1 MKPVENLFA
10 IKAKGIAKQYQL
22 GGAEQHSDSFQEML
36 RGMLSAPFKKMR
48 SLSGLENKD
57 QSLFWAL
64 QNIDFEIPVGQITGV
79 IGRNGAGKSTL
90 LKVLSRITA
99 PTCGEVEIRGRFASL
114 LEVGSG
120 FHPELTGRENIYM
133 NASILGMSKKEV
145 DTKLDDIVAFAEVEK
160 FLDTPVKRYSSGMY
174 VRLAFS
180 VAAHVDPDVL
190 LVDEVLAVGD
200 AKFQQRCI
208 GRLNEVSQQGRTV
221 LFVSHNM
228 GLIQDLCTHSIY
240 LKNGNIEQYGL
251 TSDVLPDY
259 LREGADNQPVWDAVD
274 EKSILRQVSLL
285 NKQGQLTSSF
295 AYDET
300 AIVSIG
306 YTPDRKNADFVLAVR
321 VTDELGR
328 DIFTSWDTDSTE
340 RKSVIGLQ
348 ANIACHLTSKLLRP
362 GRYYLTV
369 LARKALHGY
378 IETIEEAA
386 LQFEVSNIG
395 FIMNSDR
402 FGVVLPELEWHE
414 EVS

>member
-1 MKPVENLFA
+1 
-10 IKAKGIAKQYQL
+10 
-22 GGAEQHSDSFQEML
+22 
-36 RGMLSAPFKKMR
+36 
-48 SLSGLENKD
+48 
-57 QSLFWAL
+57 
-64 QNIDFEIPVGQITGV
+64 
-79 IGRNGAGKSTL
+79 
-90 LKVLSRITA
+90 
-99 PTCGEVEIRGRFASL
+99 
-114 LEVGSG
+114 
-120 FHPELTGRENIYM
+120 
-133 NASILGMSKKEV
+133 
-145 DTKLDDIVAFAEVEK
+145 
-160 FLDTPVKRYSSGMY
+160 
-174 VRLAFS
+174 
-180 VAAHVDPDVL
+180 
-190 LVDEVLAVGD
+190 
-200 AKFQQRCI
+200 
-208 GRLNEVSQQGRTV
+208 
-221 LFVSHNM
+221 M

-300 AIVSIG
+300 AIVSID

-369 LARKALHGY
+369 LARKAMHGY

-414 EVS
+414 EIS